1 MKWVFLWVERS
12 CAPLFWRGVG
22 GEAKILI
29 FEYKIIHLKTTIK
42 YMVWLLLLLPFI
54 AIAWYWY
61 PGTRL
66 PKGKT
71 IDKLIVHKSERKME
85 AYSGNELLKTY
96 DIALGKNPVGHK
108 EYEGDTKT
116 PEGIYIINARNPNSG
131 YHKNLGVSYP
141 SEADKV
147 HAVKLGKSPGGDIKI
162 HGLKNGRGYIGKFHR
177 MKNWTNGCIAVT
189 NDEVDEL
196 YAAVEKDAVIEIYP

>member
-1 MKWVFLWVERS
+1 
-12 CAPLFWRGVG
+12 
-22 GEAKILI
+22 
-29 FEYKIIHLKTTIK
+29 
-42 YMVWLLLLLPFI
+42 
-54 AIAWYWY
+54 
-61 PGTRL
+61 
-66 PKGKT
+66 
-71 IDKLIVHKSERKME
+71 ME

-116 PEGIYIINARNPNSG
+116 PEGTYTINARNPHSG

-141 SEADKV
+141 NEADKA

-177 MKNWTNGCIAVT
+177 TKNWTNGCIAVT

-196 YAAVEKDAVIEIYP
+196 YAAVVTGAVIEILP